1 MSDIRIGIV
10 GAGWIANQHLTVL
23 RALPGIQVVGITSR
37 TESKARILADQFSIP
52 VVAPSIEELIH
63 RTTPNALM
71 ILVSADQ
78 MFSVTHD
85 VIRYGVPI
93 FVEKPAGLTV
103 EENKILARRAEEYK
117 ICSMVGFNRRYYS
130 IFSKGVDIIKQHG
143 PLLGVSIEGHE
154 RMWLKRDGKWSEDIL
169 KDWMI
174 VNGVHTID
182 LLRYFGGEPEHV
194 DFRTHRYHER
204 RGDQFVAIM
213 NFSSGALG
221 QYSAFW
227 YSPGGWSVTLF
238 GDGVT
243 IQYKPLEKGVWID
256 TQFVSHELLPDE
268 IDTTHKPGFYRQMEA
283 FRNLVVTGKKE
294 WPLQDLGDSVK
305 TMQIA
310 EQILLNEQS

>member
-1 MSDIRIGIV
+1 
-10 GAGWIANQHLTVL
+10 
-23 RALPGIQVVGITSR
+23 
-37 TESKARILADQFSIP
+37 
-52 VVAPSIEELIH
+52 
-63 RTTPNALM
+63 
-71 ILVSADQ
+71 
-78 MFSVTHD
+78 
-85 VIRYGVPI
+85 
-93 FVEKPAGLTV
+93 
-103 EENKILARRAEEYK
+103 
-117 ICSMVGFNRRYYS
+117 MVGFNRRYYS
-130 IFSKGVDIIKQHG
+130 IFRQGLDAIKQHG

-182 LLRYFGGEPEHV
+182 LLRYFGGEPEHI
-194 DFRTHRYHER
+194 DFRTRRYREH
-204 RGDQFVAIM
+204 RGDQFVVIM
-213 NFSSGALG
+213 DFSSGALG

-243 IQYKPLEKGVWID
+243 VHFKPLEKGVWID

-294 WPLQDLGDSVK
+294 WPLQDLEDSIK

-310 EQILLNEQS
+310 EQILLKEQL